1 MEQRRAPRVGFEHG
15 YTARIIAV
23 DGTWHRDCRIDD
35 VSDTGAKLHVRGSI
49 TNINTHEFFLLLS
62 NKGGAY
68 RRCERI
74 WVNGSAIGVRF
85 LNRRPSGVVPRGDEG
100 ERPKSLRQRRW
111 GRRRIPVARSP
122 SPGRE

>member
-85 LNRRPSGVVPRGDEG
+85 LNRRRSGLGPPLGDEQQ
-100 ERPKSLRQRRW
+100 PQTVSLR
-111 GRRRIPVARSP
+111 RRRRGQTRS
-122 SPGRE
+122 